1 MQGFDLFL
9 SCGELY
15 QAVVFKLNLMIAF
28 QIRRFAF
35 SDQLALSIGFLNK
48 ICISTFFED
57 PGGFRIRFVMSTFS
71 A

>member
-1 MQGFDLFL
+1 MPRFDLFP

-15 QAVVFKLNLMIAF
+15 LIGFFRLDPIITF
-28 QIRRFAF
+28 RIRRFSF
-35 SDQLALSIGFLNK
+35 SDQLALSIEISNK

-57 PGGFRIRFVMSTFS
+57 LGGFMIRFVMSTFS